1 MTAPTAPA
9 PERAALW
16 EDFLEIFTRP
26 SAVFER
32 RKNAGF
38 LLPFL
43 VLVVVFVV
51 LYLGLRGA
59 FQPIIDAEIS
69 RQLAKA
75 MAKNPQMTEE
85 GLAAGRAMADK
96 FALVGPL
103 VGFPVTV
110 LLVGL
115 VTWAAGRVIGAAVT
129 VGAAMMIATY
139 SYFPKLLGTIV
150 GGAMALLLPAEQL
163 NGSSSISV
171 GPAHFLNPDTA
182 SPLVMGLLVRLDLFT
197 LWVTFLLAVGL
208 RVVGKIPMN
217 KALLGAAIIWI
228 VGAVPA
234 LAGAV
239 VGGG

>member
-1 MTAPTAPA
+1 MTAPTTPA
-9 PERAALW
+9 PEKAALW

-38 LLPFL
+38 IVPFL
-43 VLVVVFVV
+43 VLVVVFAV

-69 RQLAKA
+69 RSFAKA
-75 MAKNPQMTEE
+75 MAKNPKLTEDMMT
-85 GLAAGRAMADK
+85 AQRAMANK
-96 FALVGPL
+96 FALLGPL
-103 VGFPVTV
+103 LGFPVTV

-115 VTWAAGRVIGAAVT
+115 VTWAAGRMVGAAVT

-171 GPAHFLNPDTA
+171 GPAHFLDPDTA
-182 SPLVMGLLVRLDLFT
+182 PALLMGLLVRLDLFT
-197 LWVTFLLAVGL
+197 LWVTVLLAVGL

-217 KALLGAAIIWI
+217 KALVGAAIVWI

-234 LAGAV
+234 LVGAV